1 MRSSLLLAVLLSLA
15 SLAVLGQDTLIIHFD
30 LNRYD
35 IRPADTACLDS
46 LAGFKGIVSI
56 TLAGHAD
63 RSGSDRYNDS
73 LSLLRAQATHRLLL
87 SKGLPDSL
95 FKSIEGYGSHRPYD
109 PGDPAANRRVEI
121 IVIRSSRKGVIPALV
136 EEPVGEQGVAGEMG
150 TAEAGLQQAF
160 SDTTHLTGKN
170 IILHNVNFYGDRHT
184 PLPEA
189 YPELQQLLTV
199 MKQHPRMVIQIQDY
213 VCCMREGLDG
223 WDADN
228 PSEPLSVQRA
238 RFVYD
243 FLADGGI
250 ARSRLSYKGFG
261 ASNKIF
267 PEERNE
273 EERKANRRV
282 EIKVIGFEKP

>member
-1 MRSSLLLAVLLSLA
+1 MRSSLLLTVLLSLA
-15 SLAVLGQDTLIIHFD
+15 SLAVPGQDTTIIHFD

-35 IRPADTACLDS
+35 IRSVDIACLDS
-46 LAGFKGIVSI
+46 LAATRGIVSI

-63 RSGSDRYNDS
+63 STGSDRYNDS
-73 LSLLRAQATHRLLL
+73 LSLLRAEATHRLLL

-109 PGDPAANRRVEI
+109 PDDPAANRRVEI
-121 IVIRSSRKGVIPALV
+121 IVIRNSRKGVTPALV
-136 EEPVGEQGVAGEMG
+136 EEPVGEQGAAGEKG
-150 TAEAGLQQAF
+150 TAVAGLQQAF

-170 IILHNVNFYGDRHT
+170 VILHNVNFYGDRHT

-199 MKQHPRMVIQIQDY
+199 MKQHSRMVIQIQGY

-223 WDADN
+223 RDADN

-238 RFVYD
+238 KFVYD
-243 FLADGGI
+243 FLVDGGI

-267 PEERNE
+267 PLERTE
-273 EERKANRRV
+273 EERRANRRV
-282 EIKVIGFEKP
+282 EVKIISF

>member
-1 MRSSLLLAVLLSLA
+1 MRPNLLLAVLLSLA
-15 SLAVLGQDTLIIHFD
+15 SLAALGQDTTIIHFD
-30 LNRYD
+30 LNRCD
-35 IRPADTACLDS
+35 IRPADSARLDS

-63 RSGSDRYNDS
+63 STGNDRYNDS
-73 LSLLRAQATHRLLL
+73 LSLSRAAATHRLLL

-95 FKSIEGYGSHRPYD
+95 FKRVEGYGSHRPYD
-109 PGDPAANRRVEI
+109 PDDPAANRRVEI
-121 IVIRSSRKGVIPALV
+121 IVIRNFPLPQPS
-136 EEPVGEQGVAGEMG
+136 
-150 TAEAGLQQAF
+150 TGLQQAF
-160 SDTTHLTGKN
+160 SDTSHLTGRN

-199 MKQHPRMVIQIQDY
+199 MKQHPRMVIQIQGY

-223 WDADN
+223 RDADN

-261 ASNKIF
+261 ASFKIY
-267 PEERNE
+267 PLERNE
-273 EERKANRRV
+273 EEREANRRV
-282 EIKVIGFEKP
+282 EIRVVGFEKP